1 MVSHGQGKKGIQ
13 EGEKAVAT
21 MGGYLHKEE
30 LIKEG
35 HILRVMETPFLTVI
49 EFKYGKRKR

>member
-1 MVSHGQGKKGIQ
+1 MVSHGQDKKGIQ